1 MKYEKYLFQIAQEAI
16 KTGISINIHHE
27 LATKFEGNI
36 FQQMGDVDRGLFYI
50 KLDCQKFVAYKTML
64 SVPKKF
70 VEKSSFNSINKIAE
84 EWVKNGEN

>member
-16 KTGISINIHHE
+16 KTGIIINIHHK
-27 LATKFEGNI
+27 LATQFEGNI
-36 FQQMGDVDRGLFYI
+36 FQQMEDVDRGLFYI
-50 KLDCQKFVAYKTML
+50 KLDCQKFDTYKTML

-84 EWVKNGEN
+84 EWVKNGGN